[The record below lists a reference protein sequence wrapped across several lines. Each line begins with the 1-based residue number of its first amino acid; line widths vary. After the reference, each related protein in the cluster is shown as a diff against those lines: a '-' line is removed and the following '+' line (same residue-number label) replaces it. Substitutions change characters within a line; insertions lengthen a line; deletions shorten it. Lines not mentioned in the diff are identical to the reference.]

1 MAYREVDMWEIL
13 EVLRRAGQG
22 ESITQIKLA
31 TGRSRKTIRRYVRLA
46 RKLGW
51 VLWQIRSRPKSSQEP
66 SSSA

>member
-51 VLWQIRSRPKSSQEP
+51 
-66 SSSA
+66 